1 MLNNDDDDNDDP
13 IELQSS
19 FKDRMIE
26 MSRHRLS
33 SHITIFVVK
42 NRFDGLVCLR
52 FVVVV
57 AYKI

>member
-13 IELQSS
+13 TELQSS

-33 SHITIFVVK
+33 SHITIFVAE

-52 FVVVV
+52 
-57 AYKI
+57 